1 MFQNVLGNDG
11 QMHLENQVGNMRF
24 DLTTGEMKT
33 VIPSG
38 GTINLV
44 LGKDGAQTEINS
56 GHMRQTLGKPGF
68 EWKL

>member
-1 MFQNVLGNDG
+1 MFQNVIGSDG
-11 QMHLENQVGNMRF
+11 QMHLENTVGNMRF

-38 GTINLV
+38 GNVNLV
-44 LGKDGAQTEINS
+44 FDKDGAQTEMNI

-68 EWKL
+68 DWKL